1 MNIIPMA
8 RSSPFYL
15 AYEAQK
21 ELFDQAIDQAI
32 KESSEKMSKSSLNE
46 LFSIINI
53 KSEKKA
59 A

>member
-15 AYEAQK
+15 AYEAQ
-21 ELFDQAIDQAI
+21 EVLFDQAIDQAI
-32 KESSEKMSKSSLNE
+32 KESSEKMPKSSLNE

>member
-1 MNIIPMA
+1 MNIISMA
-8 RSSPFYL
+8 SSSPFYL

-21 ELFDQAIDQAI
+21 ESFNQAIDQAI
-32 KESSEKMSKSSLNE
+32 KESSDKMSKSSLNE

-53 KSEKKA
+53 RSEQKA